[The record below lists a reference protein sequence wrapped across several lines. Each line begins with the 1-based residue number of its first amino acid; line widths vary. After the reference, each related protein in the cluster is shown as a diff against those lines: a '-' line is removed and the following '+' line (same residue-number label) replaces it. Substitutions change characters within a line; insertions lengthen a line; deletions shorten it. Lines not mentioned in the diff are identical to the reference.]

1 MILDLLIAV
10 VPAVILFLYGIENF
24 SDEVRHVAG
33 ERFRTILQNAT
44 KTSLRGAFAGAAVTA
59 LVQSSTATTII
70 AVGLVNAGAI
80 SFLAS
85 LGLIIGA
92 NVGTTLTAQL
102 VAFKLT
108 AFAPLIVIA
117 GFMLSMI
124 RGPYRAYG
132 KPVFYFGLVFY
143 SLNLISSVVAPL
155 QDDPEVLSLLS
166 MTDDILIAIIIGFII
181 TNLFQSSSVTTGL
194 IVVMAQSGLINASQ
208 ALPILLGANIGT
220 STTGLVVSLSMNTA
234 AKRTATA
241 QFLFNFFGVLLF
253 LPFIDSFSLL
263 IEDIGGT
270 AAQQVANAHLI
281 FNSTCAFIFLLAIK
295 PFSSLIMRILP
306 QKDGEIVFVTEHVSS
321 RLPDDI
327 PLAASLVEQEIVHM
341 LSICKDIFDS
351 TLEVAEGSTDMC
363 SRIAHL
369 RDYID
374 YLRTQIMSAI
384 LILTNR
390 DISVEEAAHVA
401 ILARVTDLS
410 LLMAHQMTSMAR
422 SFEQM
427 NGKKITLS
435 PESLKGIE
443 DMAAPCRENIQFLTN
458 VFPQMPEYIDR
469 KMRSNDEQ
477 LRQVLNWHYK
487 TYLIRLVA
495 KSTSGGIF
503 SEILFS
509 FERIGSIIRE
519 LRKTSKTMG
528 IPASALHMPDLI
540 DPNSENSSE
549 GSSEESGPKHQL
561 T

>member
-1 MILDLLIAV
+1 
-10 VPAVILFLYGIENF
+10 
-24 SDEVRHVAG
+24 
-33 ERFRTILQNAT
+33 
-44 KTSLRGAFAGAAVTA
+44 
-59 LVQSSTATTII
+59 
-70 AVGLVNAGAI
+70 
-80 SFLAS
+80 
-85 LGLIIGA
+85 
-92 NVGTTLTAQL
+92 
-102 VAFKLT
+102 
-108 AFAPLIVIA
+108 
-117 GFMLSMI
+117 
-124 RGPYRAYG
+124 
-132 KPVFYFGLVFY
+132 
-143 SLNLISSVVAPL
+143 
-155 QDDPEVLSLLS
+155 
-166 MTDDILIAIIIGFII
+166 
-181 TNLFQSSSVTTGL
+181 
-194 IVVMAQSGLINASQ
+194 MAQSGLINASQ

-220 STTGLVVSLSMNTA
+220 STTGLVVSLNMNTA

-241 QFLFNFFGVLLF
+241 QFLFNFLGVLLF
-253 LPFIDSFSLL
+253 LPFIDNFSLL
-263 IEDIGGT
+263 IEDLGGT

-281 FNSTCAFIFLLAIK
+281 FNSTCAVIFLLAIK
-295 PFSSLIMRILP
+295 PFSRLIMHILP
-306 QKDGEIVFVTEHVSS
+306 QKDGEIVFVTEHVTS

-327 PLAASLVEQEIVHM
+327 PIAASLVEREIVHM

-410 LLMAHQMTSMAR
+410 ALMAHQMTSMAR

-427 NGKKITLS
+427 NEKKITLS

-540 DPNSENSSE
+540 DPNSENGSE

>member
-85 LGLIIGA
+85 LGLVIGA

-117 GFMLSMI
+117 GFMLSLI
-124 RGPYRAYG
+124 RTPYRAYG

-143 SLNLISSVVAPL
+143 SLNLISSIVAPL

-220 STTGLVVSLSMNTA
+220 STTGLVVSLNMNTA

-241 QFLFNFFGVLLF
+241 QFLFNFLGVLLF
-253 LPFIDSFSLL
+253 LPFIDNFSLL
-263 IEDIGGT
+263 IEDLGGT

-281 FNSTCAFIFLLAIK
+281 FNSTCAVIFLLAIK
-295 PFSSLIMRILP
+295 PFSRLIMHILP
-306 QKDGEIVFVTEHVSS
+306 QKDGEIVFVTEHVTS

-327 PLAASLVEQEIVHM
+327 PIAASLVEREIVHM
-341 LSICKDIFDS
+341 LSICKDIFDN
-351 TLEVAEGSTDMC
+351 TLEVAEGNTDMC

-427 NGKKITLS
+427 NEKKITLS

-540 DPNSENSSE
+540 DPNSENGSE

>member
-1 MILDLLIAV
+1 MIWDLLIAV

-24 SDEVRHVAG
+24 SEEVRHAAG

-44 KTSLRGAFAGAAVTA
+44 KTSLRGALAGAAVTA

-85 LGLIIGA
+85 LGLVIGA

-117 GFMLSMI
+117 GFMLSLI
-124 RGPYRAYG
+124 RTPYRAYG

-143 SLNLISSVVAPL
+143 SLNLISSIVAPL

-166 MTDDILIAIIIGFII
+166 MTDDSLIAIIIGFII
-181 TNLFQSSSVTTGL
+181 TILFQSSSVTTGV
-194 IVVMAQSGLINASQ
+194 IVVMDQSGLINASQ

-220 STTGLVVSLSMNTA
+220 STTGLVVSLNMNTA

-241 QFLFNFFGVLLF
+241 QFLFNFLGVLLF
-253 LPFIDSFSLL
+253 LPFIDNFSLL
-263 IEDIGGT
+263 IEDLGGT

-281 FNSTCAFIFLLAIK
+281 FNSTCAVIFLLAIK
-295 PFSSLIMRILP
+295 PFSRLIMHILP
-306 QKDGEIVFVTEHVSS
+306 QKDGEIVFVTEHVTS

-327 PLAASLVEQEIVHM
+327 PIAASLVEREIVHM
-341 LSICKDIFDS
+341 LSICKDIFDN
-351 TLEVAEGSTDMC
+351 TLEVAEGNTDMC

-374 YLRTQIMSAI
+374 YLRTQIMSAVI
-384 LILTNR
+384 NLTNR
-390 DISVEEAAHVA
+390 DISVEDAAHVA

-410 LLMAHQMTSMAR
+410 ALMAHQMTSMAR

-427 NGKKITLS
+427 NEKKITLS
-435 PESLKGIE
+435 PESLRGIE
-443 DMAAPCRENIQFLTN
+443 EMAALCRENTEQLIG
-458 VFPQMPEYIDR
+458 VFPEMPEYID
-469 KMRSNDEQ
+469 KEMRSNDEL

-487 TYLIRLVA
+487 TYLIQLVDR
-495 KSTSGGIF
+495 KSVV
-503 SEILFS
+503 
-509 FERIGSIIRE
+509 
-519 LRKTSKTMG
+519 
-528 IPASALHMPDLI
+528 
-540 DPNSENSSE
+540 
-549 GSSEESGPKHQL
+549 
-561 T
+561 

>member
-10 VPAVILFLYGIENF
+10 VPAVILFLYGIESF
-24 SDEVRHVAG
+24 SEEVRHAAG

-44 KTSLRGAFAGAAVTA
+44 KTSLRGALAGAAVTA

-108 AFAPLIVIA
+108 VFAPLIVIA
-117 GFMLSMI
+117 GFMLSLI

-166 MTDDILIAIIIGFII
+166 MTDDILIAIVIGFII
-181 TNLFQSSSVTTGL
+181 TNIFQSSSVTTGL

-241 QFLFNFFGVLLF
+241 QFLFNFLGVLLF

-263 IEDIGGT
+263 IEDLGGT

-281 FNSTCAFIFLLAIK
+281 FNSTCAVIFLLAIK
-295 PFSSLIMRILP
+295 PFSSLIMHLLP
-306 QKDGEIVFVTEHVSS
+306 QKDGEIVFVTEHVTS

-327 PLAASLVEQEIVHM
+327 PLAASLVEREIVHM
-341 LSICKDIFDS
+341 LSICKDIFDN
-351 TLEVAEGSTDMC
+351 TLEVAEGNTDMC

-374 YLRTQIMSAI
+374 YLRTQIMSAVI
-384 LILTNR
+384 NLTNR
-390 DISVEEAAHVA
+390 DISVEDAAHVA
-401 ILARVTDLS
+401 ILARITDLS

-427 NGKKITLS
+427 NEKKITLS
-435 PESLKGIE
+435 PESLRGIDE
-443 DMAAPCRENIQFLTN
+443 MAAPCRENIQFLTN
-458 VFPQMPEYIDR
+458 VFPLMPEYIDR

-540 DPNSENSSE
+540 DPNNENGSE
-549 GSSEESGPKHQL
+549 GSYKESSPKH
-561 T
+561 

>member
-85 LGLIIGA
+85 LGLVIGA

-117 GFMLSMI
+117 GFMLSLI

-295 PFSSLIMRILP
+295 PFSSLIMHILP
-306 QKDGEIVFVTEHVSS
+306 QKDGEIVFVTEHVTS

-327 PLAASLVEQEIVHM
+327 PIAASLVEREIVHM
-341 LSICKDIFDS
+341 LSICKDIFDN
-351 TLEVAEGSTDMC
+351 TLEVAEGNTDMC

-427 NGKKITLS
+427 NEKKITLS

-540 DPNSENSSE
+540 DPNSENGSE

>member
-1 MILDLLIAV
+1 MIWDLLIAV

-24 SDEVRHVAG
+24 SEEVRHAAG

-44 KTSLRGAFAGAAVTA
+44 KTSLRGALAGAAVTA

-85 LGLIIGA
+85 LGLVIGA
-92 NVGTTLTAQL
+92 NVGTTLPAPL

-108 AFAPLIVIA
+108 AFAPRIVIA
-117 GFMLSMI
+117 GVMLSLI
-124 RGPYRAYG
+124 RTPYRAYG

-143 SLNLISSVVAPL
+143 SLNLISSIVAPL

-220 STTGLVVSLSMNTA
+220 STTGLVVSLNMNTA

-241 QFLFNFFGVLLF
+241 QFLFNFLGVLLF
-253 LPFIDSFSLL
+253 LPFIDNFSLL
-263 IEDIGGT
+263 IEDLGGT

-281 FNSTCAFIFLLAIK
+281 FNSTCAVIFLLAIK
-295 PFSSLIMRILP
+295 PFSRLIMHILP
-306 QKDGEIVFVTEHVSS
+306 QKDGEIVFVTEHVTS

-327 PLAASLVEQEIVHM
+327 PIAASLVEREIVHM
-341 LSICKDIFDS
+341 LSICKDIFDN
-351 TLEVAEGSTDMC
+351 TLEVAEGNTDMC

-374 YLRTQIMSAI
+374 YLRTQIMSAVI
-384 LILTNR
+384 NLTNR
-390 DISVEEAAHVA
+390 DISVEDAAHVA

-410 LLMAHQMTSMAR
+410 ALMAHQMTSMAR

-427 NGKKITLS
+427 NEKKITLS
-435 PESLKGIE
+435 PESLRGIE
-443 DMAAPCRENIQFLTN
+443 EMAALCRENTEQLIG
-458 VFPQMPEYIDR
+458 VFPEMPEYID
-469 KMRSNDEQ
+469 KEMRSNDEL

-487 TYLIRLVA
+487 TYLIQLVA
-495 KSTSGGIF
+495 KSSSGGTF

-528 IPASALHMPDLI
+528 IPASAVHMPDLI
-540 DPNSENSSE
+540 DPNNENGSEVSA
-549 GSSEESGPKHQL
+549 EESGSEHQL

>member
-1 MILDLLIAV
+1 MDSMIWDLLIAV

-24 SDEVRHVAG
+24 SEEVRHVAG
-33 ERFRTILQNAT
+33 ERFRTTLQNAT
-44 KTSLRGAFAGAAVTA
+44 RTSLRGALAGAAVTA

-117 GFMLSMI
+117 GFILSLI
-124 RGPYRAYG
+124 RSPYRAYG

-166 MTDDILIAIIIGFII
+166 MTDDILIAIVIGFII

-194 IVVMAQSGLINASQ
+194 IVVLAQSGLITAAQ
-208 ALPILLGANIGT
+208 ALPIILGANIGT

-241 QFLFNFFGVLLF
+241 QFLFNFLGVLLF
-253 LPFIDSFSLL
+253 LPFIDNFSLL
-263 IEDIGGT
+263 IEDLGGT

-281 FNSTCAFIFLLAIK
+281 FNFTCAFLFLLAIK
-295 PFSSLIMRILP
+295 PFSRLIMGILP
-306 QKDGEIVFVTEHVSS
+306 QKDGEIVFVTEHITS
-321 RLPDDI
+321 RLPDDT
-327 PLAASLVEQEIVHM
+327 PLAASLVEREIVHM
-341 LSICKDIFDS
+341 LQICKDIFDS
-351 TLEVAEGSTDMC
+351 TLQIAEGSTDMC
-363 SRIAHL
+363 SRIVHL
-369 RDYID
+369 RDYVD
-374 YLRTQIMSAI
+374 YLRSQIMSAVVS
-384 LILTNR
+384 LTNR

-401 ILARVTDLS
+401 ILARVADLGS
-410 LLMAHQMTSMAR
+410 LMAYQMASMAR

-427 NGKKITLS
+427 NEKKIKLS
-435 PESLKGIE
+435 AESFRGIE
-443 DMAAPCRENIQFLTN
+443 EMAALCRDNIEQLIG
-458 VFPQMPEYIDR
+458 VFPQMPEDVDM

-487 TYLIRLVA
+487 TYLIQLVA
-495 KSTSGGIF
+495 KSATGGAF

-519 LRKTSKTMG
+519 LRKTSKSMA
-528 IPASALHMPDLI
+528 IPASAIHMPDLI
-540 DPNSENSSE
+540 DPNHENNNVE
-549 GSSEESGPKHQL
+549 GHQL
-561 T
+561 R